1 MEGVKIKSRQRE
13 IAAQANSYNYTQNLD
28 CFQFVA
34 EQITKINYKLLELR
48 DDLQSIQPQIE
59 GSITLTFNNCG
70 MGSHKLCGG
79 CPHPVFK
86 KWTKTKL
93 KKTSTKKEGNVSIV
107 KNPKHSLLKTG
118 AFEDCYL
125 ESKSKIDEINKL
137 VDERGRLLKLVG
149 ALKKS
154 SKYTSAEASHSLPTI
169 NRDLREGEDKQR
181 GIAKQSI
188 EYNYELN
195 LIIFQ
200 FITDHISS
208 INSKLFD
215 MREELRVI
223 QPKLD
228 GSISLLFNNCSK
240 EDHKLCG
247 GCPHPVFVKWVN
259 PQLRK
264 ARSKIDWAPSIS
276 KNPKKDLKK
285 TGVFE
290 ERYDESRLKIDEINS
305 LISERSRILKL
316 VGSLKKAVHY
326 TSDLPDPSES

>member
-13 IAAQANSYNYTQNLD
+13 IAAQANSYNYWQNRD
-28 CFQFVA
+28 CFQFIA
-34 EQITKINYKLLELR
+34 DQITSINYKLLELR
-48 DDLQSIQPQIE
+48 DDLQRIQPQIE

-70 MGSHKLCGG
+70 RGSHKLCGG

-86 KWTKTKL
+86 KWTKTQS
-93 KKTSTKKEGNVSIV
+93 KKPSTKKDGSVSIV

-125 ESKSKIDEINKL
+125 ESKSKIDEINKF

-149 ALKKS
+149 SLKKV
-154 SKYTSAEASHSLPTI
+154 SKYTSDSTKPTI
-169 NRDLREGEDKQR
+169 NNIEVFEDKQR
-181 GIAKQSI
+181 GLAKQSI

-195 LIIFQ
+195 LMMFQ
-200 FITDHISS
+200 FIAEHINS

-223 QPKLD
+223 QPKLH
-228 GSISLLFNNCSK
+228 GSISLLFNNCGK

-247 GCPHPVFVKWVN
+247 GCPHPVFVKWLN
-259 PQLRK
+259 PQLKRE
-264 ARSKIDWAPSIS
+264 RSKFDWSGSII
-276 KNPKKDLKK
+276 KNPRAALKK
-285 TGVFE
+285 TGMFE
-290 ERYDESRLKIDEINS
+290 EKYDESKLKIDEINS

-316 VGSLKKAVHY
+316 VGSLKKAVHF
-326 TSDLPDPSES
+326 TSKLPDPNDS